1 MIATEV
7 PMSTTVSASEGH
19 LKAGESEAGTS
30 IRYVAR
36 QPIMDLRGK
45 VHAYELLFR
54 NGPSA
59 AFFGDGERASRTM
72 LDNTVLFG
80 LAQLTSGLPAFINCT
95 ENILTSDLINILP
108 SSTTVLEVLETV
120 EPSDIVI
127 KACRDLKVAGYKL
140 ALDDFVWIPGIERLV
155 ELADYIK
162 VDFLISG
169 GQQRQELLHRLRGTT
184 AALLAEKVE
193 TQEAYL
199 EARDEGFTLMQGY
212 YFCRP
217 VLMENREVPANRL
230 SQLEILRLLQDETV
244 DPYQLAQ
251 QVKQDVSLTYRLLRL
266 ANSPVWSYQ
275 QEVHSVRDALIVVG
289 EVNFRRLAAVA
300 IASELNAGQPPEL
313 LRMAF
318 VRARFC
324 ELAAGFCGLNRT
336 EQYLMGMLS
345 LLPAMLRVPM
355 KDLSPSLP
363 FREEIRRALEGKQV
377 PERAPLCWLE
387 GHDQVDWAACD
398 MVVERHGLNPP
409 DLLLCYEEALQWAEA
424 ALHFA

>member
-1 MIATEV
+1 
-7 PMSTTVSASEGH
+7 MSATVSASEGH
-19 LKAGESEAGTS
+19 LKAEQSEVGTS

-45 VHAYELLFR
+45 MHAYELLWR
-54 NGPSA
+54 NGPNA

-72 LDNTVLFG
+72 IDNTLLFG
-80 LAQLTSGLPAFINCT
+80 LARLTSGLPAFINCT
-95 ENILTSDLINILP
+95 ENILISDLINILP

-120 EPSDIVI
+120 QPSDTVI
-127 KACRDLKVAGYKL
+127 QACHDLKIAGYKL

-169 GQQRQELLHRLRGTT
+169 EEQRRELLHRLRGITVT
-184 AALLAEKVE
+184 LLAEKVE
-193 TQEAYL
+193 TQEEYL
-199 EARDEGFTLMQGY
+199 KARDEGFTLMQGY

-217 VLMENREVPANRL
+217 VLMESREVPSNRL

-244 DPYQLAQ
+244 DPYELAQ
-251 QVKQDVSLTYRLLRL
+251 LVRQDFSLTYRLLRL

-324 ELAAGFCGLNRT
+324 ELAAGFCSLNRT

-363 FREEIRRALEGKQV
+363 FRDEIRQALEGKKV
-377 PERAPLCWLE
+377 PERALLSWLE
-387 GHDQVDWAACD
+387 GHEQGDWAACD
-398 MVVERHGLNPP
+398 KVIETQGLNPH
-409 DLLLCYEEALQWAEA
+409 DLLLRFEEALQWAEDS
-424 ALHFA
+424 LHFA

>member
-1 MIATEV
+1 
-7 PMSTTVSASEGH
+7 MSATVSMSGG
-19 LKAGESEAGTS
+19 LKAGEPEAGNR

-45 VHAYELLFR
+45 LHAYELLFR
-54 NGPSA
+54 NGPNA
-59 AFFGDGERASRTM
+59 VFFGDGEQASRTM
-72 LDNTVLFG
+72 IDNTLFFG
-80 LAQLTSGLPAFINCT
+80 LAQLTGGLPAFINCT
-95 ENILTSDLINILP
+95 ENILTSDLINLLP

-120 EPSDIVI
+120 EPSDTVVQ
-127 KACRDLKVAGYKL
+127 ACHALKIAGYKL
-140 ALDDFVWIPGIERLV
+140 ALDDFVWITGIERLV

-169 GQQRQELLHRLRGTT
+169 EQQRRELLHRLRGTT
-184 AALLAEKVE
+184 VALLAEKVE
-193 TQEAYL
+193 TQEEYL
-199 EARDEGFTLMQGY
+199 KARDEGFTLMQGY
-212 YFCRP
+212 HFCRP
-217 VLMENREVPANRL
+217 VLMENREVPTNRL

-251 QVKQDVSLTYRLLRL
+251 QVRQDVSLTYRLLRL

-363 FREEIRRALEGKQV
+363 FRDEIRQALEGKQV
-377 PERAPLCWLE
+377 PERALLSWLE
-387 GHDQVDWAACD
+387 GHEQGNWAACD
-398 MVVERHGLNPP
+398 KVVETQGLNPH
-409 DLLLCYEEALQWAEA
+409 DLLLRFEEALQWAEDS
-424 ALHFA
+424 LHFA

>member
-1 MIATEV
+1 
-7 PMSTTVSASEGH
+7 MSATVSASKS
-19 LKAGESEAGTS
+19 LMAGEPEAGAS

-54 NGPSA
+54 NGPGA
-59 AFFGDGERASRTM
+59 AFSGDGEQASRTM
-72 LDNTVLFG
+72 IDDILIFG
-80 LAQLTSGLPAFINCT
+80 LARLTSGLSAFINCT
-95 ENILTSDLINILP
+95 EKTLTGDLINILP

-120 EPSDIVI
+120 EPSDKVI
-127 KACRDLKVAGYKL
+127 EACHDLKIAGYKL
-140 ALDDFVWIPGIERLV
+140 ALDDFTWVPGIERLV

-169 GQQRQELLHRLRGTT
+169 EQERRELLHRLRG
-184 AALLAEKVE
+184 AKVALLAEKVE
-193 TQEAYL
+193 TQEEYL
-199 EARDEGFTLMQGY
+199 KARDEGFTLMQGY

-217 VLMENREVPANRL
+217 LLMANHELPANRL

-244 DPYQLAQ
+244 DAYQLAQ
-251 QVKQDVSLTYRLLRL
+251 QVRNDVSLTYRLLRL

-275 QEVHSVRDALIVVG
+275 QEVHSVHDALIVVG

-300 IASELNAGQPPEL
+300 IASELNAGQPAEL

-324 ELAAGFCGLNRT
+324 ELAAGFCGLNHT
-336 EQYLMGMLS
+336 EQHLMGMLS

-355 KDLSPSLP
+355 KELSQMLP
-363 FREEIRRALEGKQV
+363 LRDEIRQALEGKQV
-377 PERAPLCWLE
+377 PERALLCWLE
-387 GHDQVDWAACD
+387 GQEQGDWATCD
-398 MVVERHGLNPP
+398 MVVERQGLNPS
-409 DLLLCYEEALQWAEA
+409 DLLLRYGQALQWAEDT
-424 ALHFA
+424 LHFA

>member
-1 MIATEV
+1 
-7 PMSTTVSASEGH
+7 MSATVSVSAG
-19 LKAGESEAGTS
+19 LKTEEPGARAS

-54 NGPSA
+54 NGPNA

-72 LDNTVLFG
+72 IDNTVLFG
-80 LAQLTSGLPAFINCT
+80 LARLTGGLPAFINCT
-95 ENILTSDLINILP
+95 ENLLTSDLINILP

-120 EPSDIVI
+120 EPTDKVV

-140 ALDDFVWIPGIERLV
+140 ALDDFVWIPGIERLI

-169 GQQRQELLHRLRGTT
+169 EQQRRELLHRLKGTKV
-184 AALLAEKVE
+184 ALLAEKVE
-193 TQEAYL
+193 TQEEHL
-199 EARDEGFTLMQGY
+199 KARDEGFALMLGY

-217 VLMENREVPANRL
+217 MLIENHEVPANRL
-230 SQLEILRLLQDETV
+230 SQLKILRLLQDETI
-244 DPYQLAQ
+244 DPQELAQ
-251 QVKQDVSLTYRLLRL
+251 QVRRDVSLTYRLLRL
-266 ANSPVWSYQ
+266 ANSPVWAYQ
-275 QEVHSVRDALIVVG
+275 QEVRSVRDALIVVG
-289 EVNFRRLAAVA
+289 EVTFRRLAAVA

-324 ELAAGFCGLNRT
+324 ELAAGFCGLNQT
-336 EQYLMGMLS
+336 EQFLMGMLS
-345 LLPAMLRVPM
+345 LLPAMLHVPM
-355 KDLSPSLP
+355 KDLSPLLP
-363 FREEIRRALEGKQV
+363 LRDEVRQALEGKQE
-377 PERAPLCWLE
+377 PERALLCWLE
-387 GHDQVDWAACD
+387 GHEQGDWAACD
-398 MVVERHGLNPP
+398 KVVETQGLNPH
-409 DLLLCYEEALQWAEA
+409 DLLQCFEEALHWAED

>member
-1 MIATEV
+1 
-7 PMSTTVSASEGH
+7 MSTAASVSEGS
-19 LKAGESEAGTS
+19 KAGGPGAAAS

-45 VHAYELLFR
+45 VHAYELLWR
-54 NGPSA
+54 NGPNV

-72 LDNTVLFG
+72 IDNTLLFG
-80 LAQLTSGLPAFINCT
+80 LARLTGGLPAFINCT
-95 ENILTSDLINILP
+95 ENILTSDLINLLP

-120 EPSDIVI
+120 EPSDTVVQ
-127 KACRDLKVAGYKL
+127 ACHALKIAGYKL

-169 GQQRQELLHRLRGTT
+169 EPQRQELLHRLRGTT
-184 AALLAEKVE
+184 VTLLAEKVE
-193 TQEAYL
+193 TQEEYL
-199 EARDEGFTLMQGY
+199 KARDEGFTLMQGY

-217 VLMENREVPANRL
+217 VLMENREVPSNRL

-244 DPYQLAQ
+244 DPYQLAL
-251 QVKQDVSLTYRLLRL
+251 QVRQDVSLTYRLLRL

-363 FREEIRRALEGKQV
+363 FSDEIRQALEGKHV
-377 PERAPLCWLE
+377 PERALLSWLE
-387 GHDQVDWAACD
+387 GHEQGNWAACD
-398 MVVERHGLNPP
+398 KVVETQGLNPH
-409 DLLLCYEEALQWAEA
+409 DLLLRFEEALQWAEDS
-424 ALHFA
+424 LHFA

>member
-1 MIATEV
+1 MSATESV
-7 PMSTTVSASEGH
+7 SEG
-19 LKAGESEAGTS
+19 LKVGEPEAGAS

-45 VHAYELLFR
+45 VLAYELLFR
-54 NGPSA
+54 NGPNA
-59 AFFGDGERASRTM
+59 AFSGDGERASRTM
-72 LDNTVLFG
+72 IDNTVLFG

-95 ENILTSDLINILP
+95 EKTLTSDLINILP

-127 KACRDLKVAGYKL
+127 KACHDLKAAGYKL

-169 GQQRQELLHRLRGTT
+169 EQQRRELLHRLRGTT
-184 AALLAEKVE
+184 VALLAEKVE
-193 TQEAYL
+193 TQEEYL
-199 EARDEGFTLMQGY
+199 KARDEGFTLMQGY

-251 QVKQDVSLTYRLLRL
+251 HVRQDVSLTYRLLRL
-266 ANSPVWSYQ
+266 ANSPVWAYQ
-275 QEVHSVRDALIVVG
+275 QEIHSVRDALIVVG

-300 IASELNAGQPPEL
+300 IASELNVGQPPEL

-324 ELAAGFCGLNRT
+324 ELAARFYGLNRT
-336 EQYLMGMLS
+336 EQFLMGMLS
-345 LLPAMLRVPM
+345 LLPAMLHVPM
-355 KDLSPSLP
+355 KDLSPLLP
-363 FREEIRRALEGKQV
+363 LRDEIRQALEGKQV
-377 PERAPLCWLE
+377 PERALLSWLE
-387 GHDQVDWAACD
+387 GHEHGDWAACD
-398 MVVERHGLNPP
+398 KVLETQGLNPH
-409 DLLLCYEEALQWAEA
+409 DLLLRFEEALQWAED
-424 ALHFA
+424 ALHLA